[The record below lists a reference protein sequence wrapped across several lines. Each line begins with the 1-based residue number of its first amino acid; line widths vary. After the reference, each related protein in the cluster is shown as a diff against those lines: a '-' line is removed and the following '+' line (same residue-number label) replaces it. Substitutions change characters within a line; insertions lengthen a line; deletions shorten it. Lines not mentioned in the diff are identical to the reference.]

1 MPGLLI
7 SAQALLIFVP
17 GLLIYVQAL
26 LISVPGLP
34 ISVLGLLISEDRF
47 VLSSGVN
54 PNTDSRSPSRTL
66 ELYSNSSL
74 LARTRTLALA
84 LALTLSLALMI
95 LGYFH
100 VKTPRT
106 HRCNTVPD

>member
-1 MPGLLI
+1 M
-7 SAQALLIFVP
+7 
-17 GLLIYVQAL
+17 
-26 LISVPGLP
+26 
-34 ISVLGLLISEDRF
+34 LGLLISEDRF

-74 LARTRTLALA
+74 LARTQTRTLALA
-84 LALTLSLALMI
+84 LALSLALMI